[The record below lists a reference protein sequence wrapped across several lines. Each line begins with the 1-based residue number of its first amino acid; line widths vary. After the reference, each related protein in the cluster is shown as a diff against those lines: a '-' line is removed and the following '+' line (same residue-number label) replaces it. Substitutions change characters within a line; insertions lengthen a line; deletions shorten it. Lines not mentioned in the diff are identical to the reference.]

1 MVLLNIATKLDPSGA
16 GQFRPSIHC
25 AGETCSHLNHAKDT
39 VFKGISIFKK
49 KKKKEVIYS
58 K

>member
-49 KKKKEVIYS
+49 KKKK